1 MGAGASEYKNKEGR
15 KLIKNYQKRHM
26 TLTQSK
32 DDRHMRRLFNLYG
45 GKKGYLDEREA
56 KLFIKDVLFVCE
68 LTKEI
73 PDLQATIDGI
83 FRELDPAI
91 TNKIQYS
98 ELLKPSWGKVQDL
111 LHTVYGKMNNLN
123 GISSSTD
130 SPYGSPVVTRTNP
143 RLIGVTTPT
152 VATTSSPGTLR
163 LKSEDSADISDPDFE
178 ECCPPSFICP
188 ISTEIMSDPVML
200 VETKTTY
207 DRKSI
212 EQWLLQ
218 HNSDPSTG
226 LELRSKDIISLLVL
240 KNAIEEWKIDM
251 KDMHKK
257 KEKKEKRKKR
267 KRKRRRKKKKLK

>member
-1 MGAGASEYKNKEGR
+1 MGAGASELKNKEGR
-15 KLIKNYQKRHM
+15 KLIKAYQKRHR

-45 GKKGYLDEREA
+45 GKKGHLDEREA
-56 KLFIKDVLFVCE
+56 KIFIRDVLFVCE

-73 PDLQATIDGI
+73 PDLQATIDAI
-83 FRELDPAI
+83 FHELDP
-91 TNKIQYS
+91 TTSNKVHYQ

-123 GISSSTD
+123 GINSSGNSLQSSPTSSRINLPGYNTPTISTTSTPSLRPTKLDDSTD
-130 SPYGSPVVTRTNP
+130 
-143 RLIGVTTPT
+143 I
-152 VATTSSPGTLR
+152 
-163 LKSEDSADISDPDFE
+163 SEPEFE

-200 VETKTTY
+200 VDTKTTY

-218 HNSDPSTG
+218 HNTDPSTG
-226 LELRSKDIISLLVL
+226 LDLHSKEIIPLLVL
-240 KNAIEEWKIDM
+240 KNAIEE
-251 KDMHKK
+251 
-257 KEKKEKRKKR
+257 
-267 KRKRRRKKKKLK
+267 